1 MSQNICIKPKRLPAR
16 YIIQEGNLLEVQCIG
31 CEDQKSWFIDNNIV
45 QKDGRLFIFTSIDP
59 LFILLPI
66 LDNCR
71 RKNIEFQGLFLSPDA
86 IFDHDE
92 FPSVRKL
99 SSINNIYIYM
109 NWICDS
115 QEVRLKTVLEIIMEY
130 LPYNWANQL
139 KIEYKYDELCKLE
152 GQDVVYVKDI
162 PINYVKK
169 QGIENKQPESV
180 KKRKLTTGVTSL
192 AKVNT
197 RGMKKMTDFFKKPK
211 N

>member
-1 MSQNICIKPKRLPAR
+1 
-16 YIIQEGNLLEVQCIG
+16 
-31 CEDQKSWFIDNNIV
+31 
-45 QKDGRLFIFTSIDP
+45 
-59 LFILLPI
+59 
-66 LDNCR
+66 
-71 RKNIEFQGLFLSPDA
+71 
-86 IFDHDE
+86 
-92 FPSVRKL
+92 
-99 SSINNIYIYM
+99 
-109 NWICDS
+109 
-115 QEVRLKTVLEIIMEY
+115 VRLKTVLEIIMEY

>member
-1 MSQNICIKPKRLPAR
+1 
-16 YIIQEGNLLEVQCIG
+16 GNLLEVQCIG

-92 FPSVRKL
+92 FPK
-99 SSINNIYIYM
+99 
-109 NWICDS
+109 
-115 QEVRLKTVLEIIMEY
+115 VRLKTVLEIIMEY

>member
-115 QEVRLKTVLEIIMEY
+115 QGCKAYRLNDMKLISWLKT
-130 LPYNWANQL
+130 
-139 KIEYKYDELCKLE
+139 K
-152 GQDVVYVKDI
+152 
-162 PINYVKK
+162 
-169 QGIENKQPESV
+169 
-180 KKRKLTTGVTSL
+180 
-192 AKVNT
+192 
-197 RGMKKMTDFFKKPK
+197 
-211 N
+211 